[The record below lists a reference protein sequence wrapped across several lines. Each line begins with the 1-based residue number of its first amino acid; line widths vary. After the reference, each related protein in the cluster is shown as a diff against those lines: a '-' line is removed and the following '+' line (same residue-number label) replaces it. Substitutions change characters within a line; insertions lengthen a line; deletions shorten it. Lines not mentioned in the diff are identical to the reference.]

1 MADPIKTAE
10 PFRPAAG
17 EANGRPPN
25 PSPEEL
31 ADWDW
36 LFGEIPTQRF
46 DPYRG
51 RYVAVFE
58 KRVLG
63 SGDQPR
69 WLRQEVAAAHRI
81 APERLVV
88 AYVEGLE

>member
-1 MADPIKTAE
+1 MSDPVKTTE
-10 PFRPAAG
+10 PVRTAG
-17 EANGRPPN
+17 AEANGRSPN

-63 SGDQPR
+63 SGDHPR
-69 WLRQEVAAAHRI
+69 RLRQEMAAAHHI